1 MELARPTPVQLMAR
15 RDEHHATVTWS
26 KVGPWLAMTGGA
38 VMIALNGWSLRQ
50 GAQHSA
56 ELAAIRSELAVRVE
70 KADQE
75 HSQFV
80 QRTEVTM
87 LSTAVNALTAQVG
100 ELGKRLDRL
109 AERRR

>member
-1 MELARPTPVQLMAR
+1 MRVGATPVHVMAR
-15 RDEHHATVTWS
+15 QDADAAVSWH

-38 VMIALNGWSLRQ
+38 VLITLNGWSLRQ

-56 ELAAIRSELAVRVE
+56 ELAAIRSELAVRVQ

-80 QRTEVTM
+80 QRREVDG
-87 LSTAVNALTAQVG
+87 LSVAVERLSG
-100 ELGKRLDRL
+100 EIKTLNQRLDRL
-109 AERRR
+109 VERRR

>member
-1 MELARPTPVQLMAR
+1 MRVGATPVHLVAHP
-15 RDEHHATVTWS
+15 DHVVSWS
-26 KVGPWLAMTGGA
+26 RIGPWLAMTGGA

-56 ELAAIRSELAVRVE
+56 ELAAIRSELAVRVV

-80 QRTEVTM
+80 QRREVDG
-87 LSTAVNALTAQVG
+87 LSVAVDRLGREIG

-109 AERRR
+109 AESRR